1 VSRKVTHKVQLEFA
15 IKEIRNLK
23 SKIRN
28 QKMEVHHHPHV
39 EKKNFKEYF
48 LEFLMIFLAVTMGFF
63 AENIREH
70 FSDKSKEK
78 EYLSSMIN
86 ELKYDTTKYDE
97 TLKKIFYIRPMLDSL
112 YKNVQNAS
120 HFNFVLLGKWNT
132 PINETRLSYLPTMP
146 TIQQLTSSGNLRL
159 IESKAV
165 LNKILQYQGFI
176 QGNMKSE
183 TESINAATEKI
194 YNYEDDLCNESVF
207 NDQTDNNMQDK
218 AAQFSMEN
226 GAVYDMRIMVKD
238 SINLNRFANSFTNY
252 KSRNWGYYTIINE
265 AKQMAI
271 GLIEEINKEY
281 SLE

>member
-1 VSRKVTHKVQLEFA
+1 MSRKVTHKVQLEFA

>member
-1 VSRKVTHKVQLEFA
+1 
-15 IKEIRNLK
+15 
-23 SKIRN
+23 
-28 QKMEVHHHPHV
+28 MEVHHHPHV

-70 FSDKSKEK
+70 ISDKSKEK
-78 EYLSSMIN
+78 EYLSSMIS
-86 ELKYDTTKYDE
+86 ELKYDTTKYNE
-97 TLKKIFYIRPMLDSL
+97 TLKKIFYIRPLLDSL
-112 YKNVQNAS
+112 YKNVQNAG

-159 IESKAV
+159 IQSKAV
-165 LNKILQYQGFI
+165 LDKILQYQGFI

-218 AAQFSMEN
+218 AAQYNMEN
-226 GAVYDMRIMVKD
+226 GAVYEMRIMVKD
-238 SINLNRFANSFTNY
+238 SISLNRFANSFTNY
-252 KSRNWGYYTIINE
+252 KSRNWGYYTTINE
-265 AKQMAI
+265 AKKMAMT
-271 GLIEEINKEY
+271 LIEEINKEY
-281 SLE
+281 HLE